1 MEDNARRLYLVR
13 HSKSSWK
20 ETGFTDFDRPLNK
33 RGKRDAPF
41 MGKLLAEQG
50 IQPEVIFSSPAKRAL
65 KSAKIIAEEIE
76 YPLDEIIT
84 YAEIYHASTAD
95 LLEIIRNLDDTY
107 YEVMIFGHNPSM
119 TDIVN
124 YLSDFDLNNLPTSG
138 IVCIEFDGQPWR
150 RISRHSGELVFFE
163 YPKKY
168 L

>member
-1 MEDNARRLYLVR
+1 MERSVRRLYLVR

-20 ETGFTDFDRPLNK
+20 DTGLTDFDRPLNK

-76 YPLDEIIT
+76 YPLDEIVT
-84 YAEIYHASTAD
+84 CAPIYHASVSD
-95 LLEIIRNLDDTY
+95 LLELIRDLNDSY
-107 YEVMIFGHNPSM
+107 YEVMFFGHNPSM
-119 TDIVN
+119 TGLVN
-124 YLSDFDLNNLPTSG
+124 YLSEFDLDNLPTSG
-138 IVCIEFDGQPWR
+138 IVCLEFDERPWR
-150 RISRHSGELVFFE
+150 KISRESGELVFFE